1 MEMYKFRSSAI
12 GQIMSEPRNKAD
24 KEAGLLSETAKT
36 YCQQLYREKKYNR
49 RKGLVNKYVEKGIY
63 NEEEAITMLSELDKV
78 FYRKNEKH
86 FDNGIIMGTPD
97 ILNAE
102 PVIDIKC
109 SFDLWTFPFTDDKI
123 NPMYYW
129 QLQAY
134 MELTGKETAVL
145 AYVLTDTPAFM
156 VKRELSQLMYKIGVN
171 PDDSEEKLTEM
182 YRRVERE
189 MKFEDIPLNER
200 ICKFDIH
207 KNPADIARIYSQV
220 EKCRN
225 YLANLK

>member
-1 MEMYKFRSSAI
+1 MIKIRASAV

-36 YCQQLYREKKYNR
+36 YCQQLFREKKYNR

-63 NEEEAITMLSELDKV
+63 NEEMAIDMLSELDGK
-78 FYRKNEKH
+78 FYVKNEK
-86 FDNGIIMGTPD
+86 FFENDFITGTPD
-97 ILNAE
+97 IITDSI
-102 PVIDIKC
+102 IDIKC
-109 SFDLWTFPFTDDKI
+109 SFDLWTFPFPDDKI

-129 QLQAY
+129 QMQAY
-134 MELTGKETAVL
+134 MELAGKETAVL
-145 AYVLTDTPAFM
+145 AYVLTDTPSFM
-156 VKRELSQLMYKIGVN
+156 VKRELSQLMYKICVN

-200 ICKFDIH
+200 ICKFNIQ
-207 KNPADIARIYSQV
+207 KNQADIARIYSQV

-225 YLANLK
+225 YLETLK